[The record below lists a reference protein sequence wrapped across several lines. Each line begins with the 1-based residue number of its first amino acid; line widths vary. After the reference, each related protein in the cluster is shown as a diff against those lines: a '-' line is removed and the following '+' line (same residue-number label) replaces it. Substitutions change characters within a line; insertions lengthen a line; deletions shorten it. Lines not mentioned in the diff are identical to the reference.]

1 MCIHCSYCDAHN
13 LPVLQFGMET
23 MTRILAES
31 VYGLNL
37 NDLPLQ
43 RLLKEEGMIG
53 KQRSRAPTSIPSDL
67 GGGRLTSF
75 SIIEVNMKRPNI
87 SSSAVE
93 RRGHAMRQKAI
104 TLDVPETEHPPE
116 NVRRY
121 RSIPNETHNYFLTR
135 SGGGKERSV
144 SSVNPP
150 SNSQMTAPLRSSSS
164 EVRFRTIKEDEGEE
178 EGEGGTEGGSGRAS
192 PAVSLPPTMVVST
205 GSIPRSQHSERVR
218 EGESN
223 KGRES
228 RESLTITNQ
237 HIRTPTPEPELSV
250 QSSGMSYEHGGRGG
264 SVEPLLETQDED
276 KGKGKPKKSWRKKL
290 NFSDLSG
297 GGKSQK
303 KQTAT
308 DLVLKN
314 ESSDELGSLKDEQSP
329 VVKTDHRSSPLP
341 SPPASSA
348 AGISERERQRSVSL
362 ADNGASEEE
371 TRVSS
376 RIYKS
381 SSEGNLH
388 RLSQLAEM
396 EEEGEGE
403 CEQSASVLGS
413 VSPLMLRRVVSSGV
427 QDTTNQ
433 PENEKG
439 HGVTEDIFSSA
450 IIPSSQARLLSS
462 PVGPR
467 SQSPVIPALSP
478 VRPSSQLAL
487 RRGAGELSQGISS
500 HAVLVL

>member
-13 LPVLQFGMET
+13 LPVRQFGMET

-53 KQRSRAPTSIPSDL
+53 KQRSRTPTNIPSDL
-67 GGGRLTSF
+67 GSGRLTSF
-75 SIIEVNMKRPNI
+75 SIIEVNMKRPNT

-93 RRGHAMRQKAI
+93 RRGNAMRQKAI
-104 TLDVPETEHPPE
+104 TLDVPDTEHPPE

-121 RSIPNETHNYFLTR
+121 RSIPNETHNYFLTG

-150 SNSQMTAPLRSSSS
+150 SNNQMTVPLRSSSS
-164 EVRFRTIKEDEGEE
+164 EVRFRTIKEEEGEE
-178 EGEGGTEGGSGRAS
+178 EREGGAEGGSGRAS
-192 PAVSLPPTMVVST
+192 PAVSLPPTMMVST

-223 KGRES
+223 RGRES

-237 HIRTPTPEPELSV
+237 HIRTLTPEPELSV
-250 QSSGMSYEHGGRGG
+250 QSSEMSYEHGGRGG
-264 SVEPLLETQDED
+264 SVEPLLEAQDED
-276 KGKGKPKKSWRKKL
+276 KGKGKPKKLWRKKKL

-303 KQTAT
+303 KQTTT

-314 ESSDELGSLKDEQSP
+314 ESSDELGTLKDERSP
-329 VVKTDHRSSPLP
+329 VVKGDRRSPPLA
-341 SPPASSA
+341 SLPASSA
-348 AGISERERQRSVSL
+348 AGISERERQRSASL
-362 ADNGASEEE
+362 ADDEEE
-371 TRVSS
+371 GRVSS

-396 EEEGEGE
+396 EVEGEGE
-403 CEQSASVLGS
+403 CEPSVLGS

-467 SQSPVIPALSP
+467 SQSPIIPALSP
-478 VRPSSQLAL
+478 VPPSSQLAL
-487 RRGAGELSQGISS
+487 RRGSGELPQGISS
-500 HAVLVL
+500 HEEAQY

>member
-1 MCIHCSYCDAHN
+1 
-13 LPVLQFGMET
+13 

-53 KQRSRAPTSIPSDL
+53 KQRSRAPTTVPSDL

-75 SIIEVNMKRPNI
+75 SIIEVNMKRPTT

-93 RRGHAMRQKAI
+93 RRGHAMRQKAV
-104 TLDVPETEHPPE
+104 TLDIPETEYPPE

-121 RSIPNETHNYFLTR
+121 RSIPNETHNYFLTG
-135 SGGGKERSV
+135 SGEGNDRSV
-144 SSVNPP
+144 SAVNLPIDG
-150 SNSQMTAPLRSSSS
+150 QMTVPLRSSSS
-164 EVRFRTIKEDEGEE
+164 EVRFRTIKEEEGEE
-178 EGEGGTEGGSGRAS
+178 EGEGAEGGSGRAS
-192 PAVSLPPTMVVST
+192 PAVSLPPTMMMSST
-205 GSIPRSQHSERVR
+205 SCLQHSERAR

-237 HIRTPTPEPELSV
+237 HIRTPTPEPELTLTSV
-250 QSSGMSYEHGGRGG
+250 QSSFEHGGRGG
-264 SVEPLLETQDED
+264 SVEPLLEAQDED

-297 GGKSQK
+297 GSKSQK
-303 KQTAT
+303 KQTGT

-314 ESSDELGSLKDEQSP
+314 ESSDESVTLKDEQSP
-329 VVKTDHRSSPLP
+329 LVKADHRSPPLA
-341 SPPASSA
+341 SLPASSA
-348 AGISERERQRSVSL
+348 AGISERERQRSSSVADDGVSE
-362 ADNGASEEE
+362 GE

-396 EEEGEGE
+396 EEEEGEGG
-403 CEQSASVLGS
+403 CEQSVLGS

-433 PENEKG
+433 PKNKEG

-487 RRGAGELSQGISS
+487 RRGAGELSQ
-500 HAVLVL
+500 